1 MACVAQASIG
11 GDLRRL
17 EHVYDDGVGCEFLD
31 RSDVPGFVA
40 AEVVAVAASCL
51 AGERSAV
58 ERSSDGLDAVEE
70 PDEPSVAVDGP
81 CGDELAAAGP
91 AVDVRESSY

>member
-1 MACVAQASIG
+1 MACVDQASIG

-17 EHVYDDGVGCEFLD
+17 EHVHDDGVGCGFLD

-40 AEVVAVAASCL
+40 AEVAAVEASYQ

-58 ERSSDGLDAVEE
+58 ERSSDGPDAVEE
-70 PDEPSVAVDGP
+70 PDAPPVAVDGP
-81 CGDELAAAGP
+81 CGDELAAAGA